1 MGLRAD
7 SDILLNRL
15 DVEATASQIVS
26 PPRHEYCRGPW
37 RKTQALGGSPE
48 RKFEMKNGTKKH
60 HEKPELSE
68 LLARLDVAS
77 KRLNTLAEEASRRIQ
92 SLDERLVEAEPG
104 ITVWGSTLLRESVTF
119 AGDAASTPET
129 AERAVTLGFAKVK
142 KDKWGLAVREVL
154 TAKNG
159 RLLAEESTLLSKAE
173 RQLRLLA
180 VPHLTALTRQVVE
193 AIEAQT
199 AAFGDDQAEKDAQAQ
214 ATLTIN
220 G

>member
-1 MGLRAD
+1 
-7 SDILLNRL
+7 
-15 DVEATASQIVS
+15 
-26 PPRHEYCRGPW
+26 
-37 RKTQALGGSPE
+37 
-48 RKFEMKNGTKKH
+48 MKNGTKKH

-68 LLARLDVAS
+68 PLTRLDGAS

-92 SLDERLVEAEPG
+92 SLEERLVEAEPG
-104 ITVWGSTLLRESVTF
+104 ITVWGPTLLRETVSFT
-119 AGDAASTPET
+119 ADGASAPEA

-180 VPHLTALTRQVVE
+180 VSHLDALTRQLVE
-193 AIEAQT
+193 AVEAQT
-199 AAFGDDQAEKDAQAQ
+199 AAFDVEQAETDAQEH
-214 ATLTIN
+214 ATLVIN